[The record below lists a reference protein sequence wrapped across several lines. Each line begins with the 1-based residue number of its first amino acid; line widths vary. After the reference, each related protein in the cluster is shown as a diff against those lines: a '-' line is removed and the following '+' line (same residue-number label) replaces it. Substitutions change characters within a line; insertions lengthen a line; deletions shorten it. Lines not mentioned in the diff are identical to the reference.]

1 MRRVPTPGRW
11 PELPCESHPHP
22 LKLKQGADPDSS
34 WEVSG
39 ILLSKGSGL
48 TVDATGMAI
57 GQERWVFHLAG
68 YTMNAYRRRGN
79 RWPQLGLFSKKG
91 HAGAGWGVGSTRNSG
106 GTTFETPECRYQ
118 QLNGR
123 CTWSPHKSCKRKW
136 SFLKKKKHYFYLTW
150 KAQTQRKMK
159 RSFVC
164 CCTPQMP

>member
-22 LKLKQGADPDSS
+22 LKLKQGAVPDSN

-39 ILLSKGSGL
+39 ILLSKGAGL

-136 SFLKKKKHYFYLTW
+136 SFLKKKNTIFILLGRH
-150 KAQTQRKMK
+150 RH
-159 RSFVC
+159 RER
-164 CCTPQMP
+164 